1 MKTNI
6 IPRPHY
12 YHKVTPF
19 VGVNIIKVF
28 TGQRRVGKSYLMLQV
43 MESIRTTGTHIIH
56 IDKEKYE
63 FDFIKNYVDL
73 MDYIDQN
80 KQEKNALF
88 IDEIQD
94 IDAFEKALRSLYNDP
109 TFDIYITG
117 SNATMLSGEL
127 ATYLSGRYVEIR
139 VHPLSYLEF
148 LAFHQKDDSLDSFEA
163 YLKFGGL
170 PNLIHLPL
178 HENVV
183 YEYLRNIYNTILVKD
198 VIKRN
203 QIRNVYFLEN
213 LVNYVADNIGSI
225 VSSKRISDYL
235 RSQKLS
241 ISNNTVYDY
250 LSFIENSFFI
260 AKVNRAAIQ
269 GRKVFEIHQKYYFED
284 LGLRNAIVGY
294 RPNDIHKLLENVV
307 YNHLIINGYAVTI
320 GVEGTTEID
329 FVAEK
334 NGEKLYVQVCYLLQ
348 DPNTVAREFG
358 NLLQIPDQY
367 PKYVVSM
374 DTLISPNTYKG
385 IHHLSVREFVKGL
398 SEA

>member
-12 YHKVTPF
+12 YHKVAPF
-19 VGVNIIKVF
+19 VGVNLIKVF

-73 MDYIDQN
+73 MDYVDQN

-148 LAFHQKDDSLDSFEA
+148 LAFHQKEDSSDSFEA

-183 YEYLRNIYNTILVKD
+183 YEYLRNVYNTILVKD

-307 YNHLIINGYAVTI
+307 YNHLVINGYVVTV
-320 GVEGTTEID
+320 GVEGATEID

-348 DPNTVAREFG
+348 DPNTIAREFG

-374 DTLISPNTYKG
+374 DTLISPNTYQG
-385 IHHLSVREFVKGL
+385 IHHLSVREFIKGL

>member
-1 MKTNI
+1 MKTI
-6 IPRPHY
+6 IERPSY
-12 YHKVTPF
+12 SRRVTPF
-19 VGVNIIKVF
+19 IGTNLIKVF

-43 MESIRTTGTHIIH
+43 MESLRQAGSHVIH

-63 FDFIKNYVDL
+63 FDFIKNYADL
-73 MDYIDQN
+73 MEYIEQH
-80 KQEKNALF
+80 KKEKNALF

-94 IDAFEKALRSLYNDP
+94 IDLFEKALRSLYNDP
-109 TFDIYITG
+109 AFDIYITG

-139 VHPLSYLEF
+139 VHALSYPEF
-148 LAFHQKDDSLDSFEA
+148 LVFHQQTDTAESFMA
-163 YLKFGGL
+163 YLQFGGL
-170 PNLIHLPL
+170 PNLIHLL
-178 HENVV
+178 LQASVV
-183 YEYLRNIYNTILVKD
+183 YDYLKNVYNTILVKD

-241 ISNNTVYDY
+241 ISNNTVNDY
-250 LSFIENSFFI
+250 LGFLENSFFI
-260 AKVNRAAIQ
+260 AKVNRATIQ

-284 LGLRNAIVGY
+284 IGLRNAIVGY

-307 YNHLIINGYAVTI
+307 YNHLIINEYAVTV
-320 GVEGTTEID
+320 GVDGVNEID

-334 NGEKLYVQVCYLLQ
+334 NGEKMYVQVCYLLQ
-348 DPNTVAREFG
+348 DPSTVEREFG
-358 NLLQIPDQY
+358 NLLNIPDQY

-374 DTLISPNTYKG
+374 DTLISPNTYQG
-385 IHHLSVREFVKGL
+385 IKHLTVRAFLLEVH
-398 SEA
+398 

>member
-1 MKTNI
+1 MKTI
-6 IPRPHY
+6 IERPNY
-12 YHKVTPF
+12 SLRVTPF
-19 VGVNIIKVF
+19 VGTNLVKVF

-43 MESIRTTGTHIIH
+43 MESLRQAGTHIIH

-63 FDFIKNYVDL
+63 FDFIKSYVDL
-73 MDYIDQN
+73 MDYIEQH
-80 KQEKNALF
+80 KKEQNALF

-94 IDAFEKALRSLYNDP
+94 IDSFEKALRSLYNDP
-109 TFDIYITG
+109 AFDIYITG

-139 VHPLSYLEF
+139 VHALSYAEF
-148 LAFHQKDDSLDSFEA
+148 LVFHQQTDTAEA
-163 YLKFGGL
+163 FTKYLQFGGL

-178 HENVV
+178 QASVV
-183 YEYLRNIYNTILVKD
+183 YDYLKNVYNTILVKD

-203 QIRNVYFLEN
+203 QVRNVYFLEN

-235 RSQKLS
+235 RSQKLP

-250 LSFIENSFFI
+250 LGFLENSFFI
-260 AKVNRAAIQ
+260 TKVNRAAIQ

-284 LGLRNAIVGY
+284 IGLRNAIVGY

-307 YNHLIINGYAVTI
+307 HNHLVINEYAVTV
-320 GVEGTTEID
+320 GVDGVNEID

-348 DPNTVAREFG
+348 DPSTVEREFG
-358 NLLQIPDQY
+358 NLLNIPDQY

-374 DTLISPNTYKG
+374 DSFISPNTYRG
-385 IHHLSVREFVKGL
+385 IKHLTVSAFLLEIH
-398 SEA
+398 

>member
-1 MKTNI
+1 MKTI
-6 IPRPHY
+6 IERPSY
-12 YHKVTPF
+12 SRRVTPF
-19 VGVNIIKVF
+19 IGTNLIKVF

-43 MESIRTTGTHIIH
+43 IESLRQAGTHIIH

-63 FDFIKNYVDL
+63 FDFIKSHVDL
-73 MDYIDQN
+73 MDYIEQH
-80 KQEKNALF
+80 KKEQNALF

-94 IDAFEKALRSLYNDP
+94 IDSFEKALRSLYNDP
-109 TFDIYITG
+109 AFDIYITG

-139 VHPLSYLEF
+139 VHALSYAEF
-148 LAFHQKDDSLDSFEA
+148 LGFHQQIDTAEA
-163 YLKFGGL
+163 FTKYLQFGGL

-178 HENVV
+178 QASVV
-183 YEYLRNIYNTILVKD
+183 YDYLKNVYNTILVKD
-198 VIKRN
+198 IIKRN
-203 QIRNVYFLEN
+203 QVRNVYFLEN
-213 LVNYVADNIGSI
+213 LVNHVADNIGSI

-235 RSQKLS
+235 RSQKLP

-250 LSFIENSFFI
+250 LGFLENSFFI
-260 AKVNRAAIQ
+260 TKVNRATIQ

-284 LGLRNAIVGY
+284 IGLRNAIVGY

-307 YNHLIINGYAVTI
+307 HNHLVINEYAVTI
-320 GVEGTTEID
+320 GVDGVNEID

-348 DPNTVAREFG
+348 DPSTVEREFG
-358 NLLQIPDQY
+358 NLLHIPDQY

-374 DTLISPNTYKG
+374 DSFISPNTYRG
-385 IHHLSVREFVKGL
+385 IKHLTVRAFLLEIH
-398 SEA
+398 

>member
-1 MKTNI
+1 MKTI
-6 IPRPHY
+6 IERPNY
-12 YHKVTPF
+12 SLRVTPF
-19 VGVNIIKVF
+19 VGTNLVKVF

-43 MESIRTTGTHIIH
+43 MESLRQAGTHIIH

-63 FDFIKNYVDL
+63 FDFIKSYVDL
-73 MDYIDQN
+73 MDYIEQH
-80 KQEKNALF
+80 KKEQNALF

-94 IDAFEKALRSLYNDP
+94 IDSFEKALRSLYNDP
-109 TFDIYITG
+109 AFDIYITG

-139 VHPLSYLEF
+139 VHALSYAEF
-148 LAFHQKDDSLDSFEA
+148 LVFHQQTDTAEA
-163 YLKFGGL
+163 FTKYLQFGGL

-178 HENVV
+178 QASVV
-183 YEYLRNIYNTILVKD
+183 YDYLKNVYNTILVKD

-203 QIRNVYFLEN
+203 QVRNVYFLEN

-235 RSQKLS
+235 RSQKLP

-250 LSFIENSFFI
+250 LGFLENSFFI
-260 AKVNRAAIQ
+260 TKVNRAAIQ

-284 LGLRNAIVGY
+284 IGLRNAIVGY

-307 YNHLIINGYAVTI
+307 HNHLVINEYAVTI
-320 GVEGTTEID
+320 GVDGVNEID

-348 DPNTVAREFG
+348 DPSTVEREFG
-358 NLLQIPDQY
+358 NLLNIPDQY

-374 DTLISPNTYKG
+374 DSFISPNTYRG
-385 IHHLSVREFVKGL
+385 IKHLTVSAFLLEIH
-398 SEA
+398 